1 MNTQINLV
9 NTWEL
14 TFLREE
20 GKLTNEQINGEI
32 KRLLEELSEVAQ
44 GKQEIKHYHIKQFPL
59 GEDDYISEFKT
70 I

>member
-1 MNTQINLV
+1 MNTQINLG
-9 NTWEL
+9 NT
-14 TFLREE
+14 
-20 GKLTNEQINGEI
+20 I

-70 I
+70 FDNGITDMILFLIELRDKV